1 MVLEIITA
9 EDAQVVFFPQ
19 KFDANSAPGVEAE
32 LKTLLSTAPGK
43 IVLDFSK
50 TEYIASAGLRVL
62 LLITR
67 EQMKAGRKVALAEIR
82 PSVLKIFEMAGFTSI
97 FQISKTRAEALLML
111 A

>member
-1 MVLEIITA
+1 MVLEIIAA
-9 EDAQVVFFPQ
+9 EDAQVVLFPQ
-19 KFDANSAPGVEAE
+19 KFDAGSAPGVEAE
-32 LKTLLSTAPGK
+32 LKTLLSTAPKK

-67 EQMKAGRKVALAEIR
+67 DQMKAGRKVALAEIR
-82 PSVLKIFEMAGFTSI
+82 PQVLRIFEMAGFTSI
-97 FQISKTRAEALLML
+97 FPISKTRAEALLLL